1 MSEFPL
7 HTFGRGRKSRSGYTP
22 LHNGEL
28 TPVESPASEDMPIAA
43 RAAASSRVLNKKGK
57 RRDRDR
63 YEDDPEESVN
73 LLGDEHREEEE
84 EDHERHEVDDSVSR
98 VSTCSSSFLFF

>member
-28 TPVESPASEDMPIAA
+28 TPTDTPTSEDMPIAT
-43 RAAASSRVLNKKGK
+43 RAAVSARTFGNKGK
-57 RRDRDR
+57 RRDKDR

-84 EDHERHEVDDSVSR
+84 EPEHHDAEVR
-98 VSTCSSSFLFF
+98 VTLSQVCL